1 MFSVCFSLFFLTLTL
16 RHRGLLIYLY
26 FSYSVFQLKLICF
39 CMFFIGFRAIKGSWA
54 GGSLAREM
62 MYPVT
67 IYMIVVFFFFP
78 SSLRNSWRARWPTTP
93 ISSEV
98 TKYMSYL
105 QSFDVLPWFRRLPSA
120 LPVFV
125 FVVLL
130 RCVCVIRFFTDVI
143 EMLVWFEQ
151 ITRWVLW

>member
-1 MFSVCFSLFFLTLTL
+1 MLNVLSLLFLIFLTLTL

-26 FSYSVFQLKLICF
+26 FSYSVFHLKLICF

-67 IYMIVVFFFFP
+67 IYMIVGFFFFS
-78 SSLRNSWRARWPTTP
+78 SSLRNSWRARWPTP

-130 RCVCVIRFFTDVI
+130 SC
-143 EMLVWFEQ
+143 VWFASLL
-151 ITRWVLW
+151 TFLRC

>member
-1 MFSVCFSLFFLTLTL
+1 MLNVLSLLFSYFLTLTL

-26 FSYSVFQLKLICF
+26 FSYFVFHLKLICF

-67 IYMIVVFFFFP
+67 IYAIVVFLF
-78 SSLRNSWRARWPTTP
+78 SSERNTRRARWPTP
-93 ISSEV
+93 ISSEFN
-98 TKYMSYL
+98 KYMSYL
-105 QSFDVLPWFRRLPSA
+105 PSFDVLPWFRWLSSS

-125 FVVLL
+125 FALL
-130 RCVCVIRFFTDVI
+130 RC
-143 EMLVWFEQ
+143 
-151 ITRWVLW
+151 LWLASLLTLLRC